1 VNNNGKIYVVGIGPG
16 DVEHLTGK
24 AIEVIK
30 ESDVVIGYKTY
41 INLIKGLLVGKEVYS
56 LGMKKEILRCQISLD
71 HASDGKKVALIS
83 SGDAGV
89 YGMAGIMLQ
98 LKEQKNSN
106 IPVEVIPGITA
117 ASAAASI
124 LGAPLT
130 HDFAVI
136 SLSDLLTDW
145 DLIKKRIELAAMG
158 DFVICFYN
166 PKSKARSHQIEDAKE
181 IIFKYRA
188 ASTPVGIVKNAK
200 RKDEEVYVT
209 DLEHMLDYPIDM
221 VTVIVVGNSCS
232 YAKDGFIITPRGYSI

>member
-1 VNNNGKIYVVGIGPG
+1 MSNNGKIYVVGIGPG

-24 AIEVIK
+24 AMEVLR
-30 ESDVVIGYKTY
+30 EADVIIGYKTY
-41 INLIKGLLVGKEVYS
+41 IHLIKELLVGKEVYS
-56 LGMKKEILRCQISLD
+56 LGMKKEVQRCQISLD
-71 HASDGKKVALIS
+71 HAEQGKKVALIS

-98 LKEQKNSN
+98 LKAEKNSD
-106 IPVEVIPGITA
+106 IPIEVIPGITA

-145 DLIKKRIELAAMG
+145 ELIKKRIELAALG

-166 PKSKARSHQIEDAKE
+166 PKSMGRSHQIEVARE
-181 IIFKYRA
+181 IILKHRDPKI
-188 ASTPVGIVKNAK
+188 PVGIVKNAK
-200 RKDEEVYVT
+200 RKDEEVHVT
-209 DLEHMLDYPIDM
+209 DLEHMLEFPIDM
-221 VTVIVVGNSCS
+221 VTVVVVGNSCS
-232 YAKDGFIITPRGYSI
+232 YAKDGLIITPRGYTL